1 MLKEGVLEV
10 GARSV
15 GAVVVY
21 TKCHSAAVL
30 YLSLSLF
37 APSGHENAAPS
48 SEGAEA
54 ATAAKAQN

>member
-10 GARSV
+10 GVRSV

-37 APSGHENAAPS
+37 APSGHKNPAS

>member
-1 MLKEGVLEV
+1 MKEGVLEV
-10 GARSV
+10 GVRSV

-37 APSGHENAAPS
+37 APFGHKNPALPPRR
-48 SEGAEA
+48 
-54 ATAAKAQN
+54 